1 MSSGCCCFQCVQTG
15 EEGLVE
21 FFGQYTKTMEPG
33 FNCIQYPCEEI
44 KGVVSRRVEQLDL
57 YCETKTLDN
66 VICSIAIAVQY
77 QVSDSRLNY
86 YSLTNPKLQ
95 IQAYVEDSIRA
106 TIPQMTLDKAY
117 ACTSEIAVETKKS
130 LTAVFE
136 GYGLTILQTLITDL
150 APNRYVREA
159 MNEINAS
166 RRLKEAANDR
176 AEAEKILVVKNA
188 EAYSEGM
195 YLSGVGVARQRKAIM
210 DGLKDS
216 VGQFSNKV
224 GDTSTLGGLSHT
236 EIINMMMTV
245 QYLDMLKE
253 VGYNHP
259 STLYLEHAPSAVADV
274 QKQIS
279 NGMKNMQSQAMSH
292 GALPPPQGLMNRLTG
307 SS

>member
-1 MSSGCCCFQCVQTG
+1 MSSGCCCIQCVQTG
-15 EEGLVE
+15 ENGLVE
-21 FFGQYTKTMEPG
+21 YFGKYTKTTEPG
-33 FNCIQYPCEEI
+33 LNCIQYPFEEI
-44 KGVVSRRVEQLDL
+44 KGIVSLRVEQLDL
-57 YCETKTLDN
+57 NCETKTSDN
-66 VICSIAIAVQY
+66 VICNIAIAVQY
-77 QVSDSRLNY
+77 KVTDARLNY
-86 YSLTNPKLQ
+86 YSLTNPRLQ

-117 ACTSEIAVETKKS
+117 ACTSEIALDTKKN
-130 LTAVFE
+130 LEAVFKD
-136 GYGLTILQTLITDL
+136 YGLCILQTLITDL
-150 APNRYVREA
+150 SPNRYVREA

-216 VGQFSNKV
+216 VGQFSSKV
-224 GDTSTLGGLSHT
+224 GDTSHT

-259 STLYLEHAPSAVADV
+259 STLYLEHAPSAVANV

-279 NGMKNMQSQAMSH
+279 DGMKNMQSQAMAQ
-292 GALPPPQGLMNRLTG
+292 GTLPPAQGLMNRFT

>member
-1 MSSGCCCFQCVQTG
+1 
-15 EEGLVE
+15 LVE
-21 FFGQYTKTMEPG
+21 CFGRYTKQTEPG
-33 FNCIQYPCEEI
+33 FNCIRYPCEDI

-77 QVSDSRLNY
+77 KVTDPYKNY
-86 YSLTNPKLQ
+86 YTLSDPKAQ
-95 IQAYVEDSIRA
+95 IRAYVEDSIRA

-117 ACTSEIAVETKKS
+117 EATTEIANATKEQ
-130 LTAVFE
+130 LTEVFS

-150 APNRYVREA
+150 SPNQAVRQA

-166 RRLKEAANDR
+166 RRLKEASSDR

-195 YLSGVGVARQRKAIM
+195 YLSGVGVANQRKAIM
-210 DGLKDS
+210 DGLKES
-216 VGQFSNKV
+216 VGHFSEKV
-224 GDTSTLGGLSHT
+224 GSTSHT

-245 QYLDMLKE
+245 QYLDMLKD

-274 QKQIS
+274 QKQIAL
-279 NGMKNMQSQAMSH
+279 GMKSVKSQALQNME
-292 GALPPPQGLMNRLTG
+292 RG
-307 SS
+307 SKGIFS